1 MTKRIIYQTTEGGV
15 AVLIPAPEARQTVL
29 VSAAVYETVTLPAT
43 ETTDA
48 HEEQKLVTPEVTR
61 LQTDNEFMAWIA
73 AKDVPQGVPF
83 WIVGA
88 DTIPT
93 DRTFRDAWELDVVSM
108 GEPSGFGGVL

>member
-1 MTKRIIYQTTEGGV
+1 MELRIVYQLDNQPV
-15 AVLIPAPEARQTVL
+15 AILTPCECDL
-29 VSAAVYETVTLPAT
+29 TL
-43 ETTDA
+43 
-48 HEEQKLVTPEVTR
+48 EQIG
-61 LQTDNEFMAWIA
+61 Q
-73 AKDVPQGVPF
+73 KDVPDGVPF